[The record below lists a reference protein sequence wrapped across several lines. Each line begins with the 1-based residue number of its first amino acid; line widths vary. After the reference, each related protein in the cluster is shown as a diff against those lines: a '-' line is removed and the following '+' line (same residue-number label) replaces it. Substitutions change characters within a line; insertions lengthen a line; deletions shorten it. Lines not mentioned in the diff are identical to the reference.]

1 MKYIY
6 HSVIVILALCSFLLC
21 VPGVSAEQMTIQIKE
36 AQLRSQPSFLGKI
49 EVTLS
54 YGDRVIVL
62 EERTDWVL
70 VGVPN
75 SSLQGWVHASALS
88 TKKLKLQA
96 GPSSTGASSDELVLA
111 GKGFNAEVEAR
122 YKQENQELDY
132 ARIDR
137 MEREFPVAPQAIR
150 QFLTAGGLVPAGG
163 AL

>member
-1 MKYIY
+1 MQHI
-6 HSVIVILALCSFLLC
+6 SRSFIVMLALCSFLLC
-21 VPGVSAEQMTIQIKE
+21 ISGAAAEQMSIQIKQ

-49 EVTLS
+49 EVTLL
-54 YGDRVIVL
+54 YGDRVNVL

-70 VGVPN
+70 VGVPG
-75 SSLQGWVHASALS
+75 SSLQGWVHASALT

-96 GPSSTGASSDELVLA
+96 GSTETGTSSDELVLA

-132 ARIDR
+132 ARIDQ
-137 MEREFPVAPQAIR
+137 MEREFRVAPRAIQ
-150 QFLTAGGLVPAGG
+150 QFLTEGGLVTAGG